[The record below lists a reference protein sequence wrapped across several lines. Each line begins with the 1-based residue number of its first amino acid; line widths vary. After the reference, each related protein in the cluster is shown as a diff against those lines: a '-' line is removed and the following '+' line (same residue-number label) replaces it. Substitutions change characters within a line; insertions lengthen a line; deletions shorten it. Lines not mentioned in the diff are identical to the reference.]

1 MSYKESIQNLLNK
14 AIKENDEEN
23 IKTYAELL
31 KIIEEKNL

>member
-23 IKTYAELL
+23 IKVYAELL